1 MKKIRMGL
9 IGGGFI
15 GRAHATAYKNIMPI
29 FGPEIRPELVV
40 MADANETVA
49 KRIQESHQFARC
61 TTDWREV
68 VDAPDVD
75 AVCVSTPNNSHCEI
89 SIAAAKKGKHI
100 LCEKPL
106 GMDGD
111 EAMAAA
117 KAVAETGVVAAVGF
131 NMVQAPVTQYA
142 KELYTSGRLGD
153 LVSFR
158 GVYDTDGLSYDG
170 VKHEW
175 RMLKKNSTIG
185 ALGDLGAHTLSVSQ
199 FILGDIAEVC
209 GMTKIVFPE
218 RPDPKD
224 ADRMLPVENEDTGQ
238 CMFTY
243 KNGGMGQL
251 VSSRVGVGRKQN
263 CTYEIQGTKGTVYW
277 TLERMNE
284 LKFYTHG
291 RDRREEG
298 FKLIQTSPG
307 HGEYGHFFGG
317 QAIEIGYEDLKII
330 ENYKFLCNIAEGSRP
345 EIDFV
350 FGAKIN
356 CVLDALLESDA
367 GRKWVKVR
375 SVN

>member
-1 MKKIRMGL
+1 MKKIRIGL

-15 GRAHATAYKNIMPI
+15 GRAHATAYRNIMPI
-29 FGPEIRPELVV
+29 FGPDIQPELAV
-40 MADANETVA
+40 MADANEA
-49 KRIQESHQFARC
+49 AARRIRESHQFERH

-68 VDAPDVD
+68 IAAKDVD
-75 AVCVSTPNNSHCEI
+75 AVCVATPNNSHCEI
-89 SIAAAKKGKHI
+89 SMAAAANGKHV

-106 GMDGD
+106 GMDAD
-111 EAMAAA
+111 EAIKAA
-117 KAVAETGVVAAVGF
+117 KAINGSGVVAAVGF
-131 NMVQAPVTQYA
+131 NMVKAPATAFA
-142 KELYTSGRLGD
+142 KELYDSGRLGD

-158 GVYDTDGLSYDG
+158 GVYDTDGLSYEG

-175 RMLKKNSTIG
+175 RMLKANSSIG

-199 FILGDIAEVC
+199 FILGDIEEVC

-218 RPDPKD
+218 RPDPKNP
-224 ADRMLPVENEDTGQ
+224 AKTLPVENEDAGQ

-284 LKFYTHG
+284 LLFYTHEK
-291 RDRREEG
+291 DHREEG
-298 FKLIQTSPG
+298 FKLIQATPG
-307 HGEYGHFFGG
+307 QGEYGHFFGG
-317 QAIEIGYEDLKII
+317 QAIGIGYEDLKII
-330 ENYKFLCNIAEGSRP
+330 ENYHFLRNIAEGTKP

-356 CVLDALLESDA
+356 CILDALLDSAA

-375 SVN
+375 SVS

>member
-1 MKKIRMGL
+1 MKKIRIGL

-29 FGPEIRPELVV
+29 FGPEIQPELVV
-40 MADANETVA
+40 MADANETIA
-49 KRIQESHQFARC
+49 KRIQESHQFSRY
-61 TTDWREV
+61 TTNWRDV
-68 VDAPDVD
+68 VTAPDVD
-75 AVCVSTPNNSHCEI
+75 MVCVATPNNSHCEI
-89 SIAAAKKGKHI
+89 SVEAAKNGKHV

-106 GMDGD
+106 GMDAD
-111 EAMAAA
+111 EAIKAA
-117 KAVAETGVVAAVGF
+117 KEIEKSGIVAAVGF
-131 NMVQAPVTQYA
+131 NMVKAPVTEYA
-142 KELYTSGRLGD
+142 KELYTTGQLGD

-158 GVYDTDGLSYDG
+158 GVYDTDGLSYEG

-175 RMLKKNSTIG
+175 RMLKKNSAIG

-209 GMTKIVFPE
+209 GMTKVVFPK
-218 RPDPKD
+218 RPDPKNP
-224 ADRMLPVENEDTGQ
+224 ANMLPVENEDAGQ

-284 LKFYTHG
+284 LKFYVHEKDH
-291 RDRREEG
+291 RCEG

-317 QAIEIGYEDLKII
+317 QAIGIGYEDLKII
-330 ENYKFLCNIAEGSRP
+330 ENYHFLKNIVEGTRP
-345 EIDFV
+345 DIDFT
-350 FGAKIN
+350 FGVKIN
-356 CVLDALLESDA
+356 CILDALLESDA
-367 GRKWVKVR
+367 GRKWVKVK